1 MQTTQ
6 SRYYRVDAVMA
17 MMQVKETKAY
27 AIIRELNNEL
37 KEKGKIVINGR
48 VPKKYFD
55 ERIYGDET

>member
-1 MQTTQ
+1 MTVKQLEF
-6 SRYYRVDAVMA
+6 YRVDDVMA

-55 ERIYGDET
+55 ERIYGND

>member
-1 MQTTQ
+1 MTVKQLEF
-6 SRYYRVDAVMA
+6 YRVDDIMA

-55 ERIYGDET
+55 ERIYGND

>member
-6 SRYYRVDAVMA
+6 SRYYRVDDVMA

>member
-6 SRYYRVDAVMA
+6 SRYYRVDDVMA

-55 ERIYGDET
+55 ERIYGND

>member
-6 SRYYRVDAVMA
+6 SRYYRVDDVMA

-27 AIIRELNNEL
+27 AINRELNNEL

-55 ERIYGDET
+55 ERIYGND

>member
-1 MQTTQ
+1 MAVKQLEF
-6 SRYYRVDAVMA
+6 YRVDDVMA

-55 ERIYGDET
+55 ERIYGND